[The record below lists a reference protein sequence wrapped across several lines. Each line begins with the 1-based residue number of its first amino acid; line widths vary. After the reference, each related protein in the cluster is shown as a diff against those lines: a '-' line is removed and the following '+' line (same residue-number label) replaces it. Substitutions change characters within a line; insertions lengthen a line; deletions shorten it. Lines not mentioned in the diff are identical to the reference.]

1 MSEEFEYDRF
11 AKLKDKPFQKAML
24 VLAEGAMAFGEGMTK
39 APYYSNYLEQDRD
52 KAKMAYE
59 TWKQKQAL
67 NAYTN
72 AAGQTGTVP
81 TVKVPDPSSPIGFRT
96 EIDPTYKG
104 QMESEQKANET
115 MVKEESEYKSSKA
128 LLKSIKEDW
137 LKTNPT
143 RLTNN
148 GKFSPLGSFWKAPLQ
163 PGYMAEQWLG
173 SKIGATRNQRAD
185 AVYIRRINALQSR
198 LAKGVIGKD
207 TGNLNYQEQI
217 AAKGGVA
224 GIGDPYEVGL
234 DLFDRTEKMLDE
246 MLEARKQGFKNIT
259 EKWKDFLSR
268 SRNRTKRYQQ
278 QNHSSYDKTFNQGY
292 EDFDL
297 FENED

>member
-1 MSEEFEYDRF
+1 MKAQELQLQRQKMAQEQANQAAMQAFRDKFLGGGMGMGQGMGITGGTIDPITGEM
-11 AKLKDKPFQKAML
+11 KLTLGESPAAKDK
-24 VLAEGAMAFGEGMTK
+24 
-39 APYYSNYLEQDRD
+39 R
-52 KAKMAYE
+52 
-59 TWKQKQAL
+59 
-67 NAYTN
+67 
-72 AAGQTGTVP
+72 
-81 TVKVPDPSSPIGFRT
+81 
-96 EIDPTYKG
+96 
-104 QMESEQKANET
+104 ESEQKANE
-115 MVKEESEYKSSKA
+115 MMAKEESEYKSSKA

-143 RLTNN
+143 RLTND

-163 PGYMAEQWLG
+163 PGYMVEQWLG

-259 EKWKDFLSR
+259 EKWKDEGRVL
-268 SRNRTKRYQQ
+268 TKEMAAEYLRKAGGDRAKAELLATQ
-278 QNHSSYDKTFNQGY
+278 DRWAF
-292 EDFDL
+292 
-297 FENED
+297 